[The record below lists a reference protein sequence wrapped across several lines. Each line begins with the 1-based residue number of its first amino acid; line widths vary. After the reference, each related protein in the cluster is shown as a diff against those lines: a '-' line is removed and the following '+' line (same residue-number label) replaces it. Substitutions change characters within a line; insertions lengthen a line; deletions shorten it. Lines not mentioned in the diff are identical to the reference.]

1 MSEPFFIQILGNV
14 ETCRTEAEIYIAV
27 PDQDAQEL
35 WAILY
40 ESRDGWRVNFFGDC
54 EIRELPLEAVHAVLR
69 AAQERLSHYVH
80 RRGDKVPAGLTKA
93 GLSLWLMEK
102 DDGTAM
108 GEALH
113 R

>member
-27 PDQDAQEL
+27 PDQDTQEL

-40 ESRDGWRVNFFGDC
+40 ESGDGWRVNFFGDS

-69 AAQERLSHYVH
+69 TAQERLSHYVH
-80 RRGDKVPAGLTKA
+80 HRGDKVPTGLTKA
-93 GLSLWLMEK
+93 GLSLWLMVK

-108 GEALH
+108 GKALK
-113 R
+113 